1 MYASPKAVTP
11 KLVCFSDVY
20 LVPLL
25 LANPRV
31 SLNVKDHYD
40 WDSTPLMHAVKEN
53 KREIVEM
60 LLADTRSDLNTI
72 DCYERRG
79 DDLAR

>member
-31 SLNVKDHYD
+31 SLNVKDHND

-60 LLADTRSDLNTI
+60 LLEDNRSDLFTM
-72 DCYERRG
+72 DSFEKSKE
-79 DDLAR
+79 DVAR